1 MGLAI
6 GGATLGACYVE
17 GFITWPLGG
26 FVTTL
31 IYLLVVGTESAA
43 AYMWDH
49 RGEE

>member
-1 MGLAI
+1 MSP
-6 GGATLGACYVE
+6 
-17 GFITWPLGG
+17 WPLGG

-31 IYLLVVGTESAA
+31 IYLFVAGAESTA